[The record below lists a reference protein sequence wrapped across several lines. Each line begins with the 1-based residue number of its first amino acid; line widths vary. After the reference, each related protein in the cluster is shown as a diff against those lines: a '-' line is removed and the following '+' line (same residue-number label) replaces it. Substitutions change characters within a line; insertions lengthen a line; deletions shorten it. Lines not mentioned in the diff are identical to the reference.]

1 MGLILGLYFQ
11 YLKCI
16 LNLYYLILDLN
27 YFDYKKK
34 AFPKKELENL
44 ILSNRL
50 RKHVILNENKAIC
63 SKNYIFEYEQ

>member
-1 MGLILGLYFQ
+1 MGLILSLYFQ

-34 AFPKKELENL
+34 TFPKKELEKL

-50 RKHVILNENKAIC
+50 RKHVILNENKAIF